1 MPLSTVETGPATVQC
16 SMRRAPAVHVPGA
29 GPTVLSTAGFL
40 QFFIPNGTL
49 NGKHDYPMLCLSPIY
64 IFDSYFN
71 GKHDG
76 LNPGMEVYFGLGW
89 EPLTLTDLSGTI
101 SKLGHVIDHC
111 ILQTHMC
118 LLCTHTH
125 ILHVSTSGQEFM
137 QFCIIF
143 PKLLVLRSSGSTSPA
158 DARTA
163 RYLEIYCRVLVM
175 EHGNGKSPNSMVV
188 SICFNGKVV

>member
-16 SMRRAPAVHVPGA
+16 SMRRAPAAHVPGA

-40 QFFIPNGTL
+40 QFFFIPNGTL
-49 NGKHDYPMLCLSPIY
+49 NGKHDCPMLFLSPIY

-101 SKLGHVIDHC
+101 SKLGHVIYHC
-111 ILQTHMC
+111 IL
-118 LLCTHTH
+118 
-125 ILHVSTSGQEFM
+125 
-137 QFCIIF
+137 
-143 PKLLVLRSSGSTSPA
+143 
-158 DARTA
+158 
-163 RYLEIYCRVLVM
+163 
-175 EHGNGKSPNSMVV
+175 
-188 SICFNGKVV
+188 